1 MLRIMLPLPSLYP
14 LSTRRP
20 RTALFFLLS
29 PPYSNGCPLQSV
41 HALPSS
47 FFSLPPMKEDIRGPF
62 VSIRGSSFNGR
73 AGFCRAGALKRT
85 NHALPSPF
93 FSLLPIKEVIRVHS
107 WFFLQWTRGLLPRGR
122 AQARRPR
129 TTLFFLLPTPYP
141 QIFQYD
147 LKNLGVW
154 LFYVG

>member
-1 MLRIMLPLPSLYP
+1 MLPWLPSIYP
-14 LSTRRP
+14 LSTRLARRFC
-20 RTALFFLLS
+20 RTGALKRA
-29 PPYSNGCPLQSV
+29 N

-47 FFSLPPMKEDIRGPF
+47 FFSL
-62 VSIRGSSFNGR
+62 
-73 AGFCRAGALKRT
+73 
-85 NHALPSPF
+85 
-93 FSLLPIKEVIRVHS
+93 LPIKEDIRVHS

-122 AQARRPR
+122 AQARQPR
-129 TTLFFLLPTPYP
+129 TALFFLLPTLYP